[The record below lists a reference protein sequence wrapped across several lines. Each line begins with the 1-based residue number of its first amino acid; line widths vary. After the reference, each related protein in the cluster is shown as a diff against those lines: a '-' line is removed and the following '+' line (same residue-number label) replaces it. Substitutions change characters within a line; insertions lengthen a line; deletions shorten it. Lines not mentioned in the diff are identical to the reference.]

1 MMLSWKSYAEW
12 LVSANG
18 VDVFDA
24 IEIVNKCYQKQ
35 YNKALEITEIVQF
48 LDERD
53 KLNRLQPDDIE
64 GPLSC
69 PS

>member
-1 MMLSWKSYAEW
+1 MTLSWKSYAEW

-24 IEIVNKCYQKQ
+24 IEIVSKCYQKQ
-35 YNKALEITEIVQF
+35 HNKALEITEIVKF

-53 KLNRLQPDDIE
+53 KLNRQQPDDIE
-64 GPLSC
+64 GRL
-69 PS
+69 